1 MISGRLLFFGLC
13 GSAAL
18 LLLLLV
24 VQIVLFLYGSTSE
37 RDIAHSTGS
46 DYDRSFFGGWRDLD
60 EDCLDTRG
68 EILVDRSLTEAVLD
82 ETGCRIVGGI
92 WRDFYT
98 GKILSEP
105 ATIEIDH
112 LVPLK
117 EAWNLGAYEWDRSRA
132 ADFAND
138 PENLVITTSEI
149 NRSKGSNVPPDWLP
163 FEEEFRCEYV
173 TRFGQILGKYGF
185 ALPTNNQ
192 GLLEDLRNRSCS

>member
-13 GSAAL
+13 GTAAL
-18 LLLLLV
+18 LLLLVV
-24 VQIVLFLYGSTSE
+24 VQIALSLHGSTSE
-37 RDIAHSTGS
+37 RDIANSTAH
-46 DYDRSFFGGWRDLD
+46 DYVRSFFGGWRDSD

-68 EILVDRSLTEAVLD
+68 EILVERSLTEVVLD
-82 ETGCRIVGGI
+82 ETGCRIVGGT

-105 ATIEIDH
+105 STIDIDH

-117 EAWNLGAYEWDRSRA
+117 EAWNLGAHEWDRSRA

-138 PENLVITTSEI
+138 PENLVITTSEM
-149 NRSKGSNVPPDWLP
+149 NRSKGGKVPPAWLP
-163 FEEEFRCEYV
+163 LEEEFRCEYV

-185 ALPTNNQ
+185 SIPTDNQ
-192 GLLEDLRNRSCS
+192 GLLEDLRDRTCS